1 MNKKQFNAMLE
12 SYLRNLV
19 GQIIAA
25 ISIVTASTHVPVSDF
40 SSHEWLLVAHAVW
53 GSLLPVA
60 LRFVNKK
67 DSAFGLVAN
76 TAAASVDKKLAQAIE
91 ETAKKPAAKKA
102 PAKKATSTKK

>member
-1 MNKKQFNAMLE
+1 
-12 SYLRNLV
+12 
-19 GQIIAA
+19 
-25 ISIVTASTHVPVSDF
+25 
-40 SSHEWLLVAHAVW
+40 
-53 GSLLPVA
+53 